1 MKNNLDIKNSFL
13 KFGEFQKIDNNTKE
27 FDPRQIKSLDPSSQS
42 IHLTFDMCPTKEL
55 ELPIIEYL
63 IKNKINATFFINV
76 KWLENNS
83 DKDLSFMK
91 NPLFSIGGHGFNH
104 IDPMKE
110 SDDEQNSDIDKC
122 LEFWKDKGIEIKW
135 YRVPHGHPTE
145 NVLNYFEDKGLKCA
159 SWKGPVFDKKSKYTH
174 YNPNEVAKHYID
186 RSLKSGDILIMHA
199 NGEGDNT
206 LDILKMLVKKTKD
219 IGLGFSK
226 LV

>member
-1 MKNNLDIKNSFL
+1 MKNNLDIKNRFL

-27 FDPRQIKSLDPSSQS
+27 FDPRQIKSFDSSSQS
-42 IHLTFDMCPTKEL
+42 IHLTFDMCPTNVL
-55 ELPIIEYL
+55 ESSIIEYL

-76 KWLENNS
+76 KWIENNS

-110 SDDEQNSDIDKC
+110 SNEEQINDIDKC
-122 LEFWKDKGIEIKW
+122 LKFWKDREIEIKW

-145 NVLNYFEDKGLKCA
+145 NVLTYFDSIGLKCA

-174 YNPNEVAKHYID
+174 YDPNEVAEIYIK

-206 LDILKMLVKKTKD
+206 LDILKMLIKESTSK
-219 IGLGFSK
+219 GLGFRK
-226 LV
+226 LT